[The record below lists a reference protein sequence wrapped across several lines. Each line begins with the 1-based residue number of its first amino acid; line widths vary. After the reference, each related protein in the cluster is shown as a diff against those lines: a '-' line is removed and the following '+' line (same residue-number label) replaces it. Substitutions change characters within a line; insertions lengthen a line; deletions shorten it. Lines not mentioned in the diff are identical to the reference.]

1 MNQSLSIK
9 DHAVLWY

>member
-1 MNQSLSIK
+1 MNQSLSIE